1 MTRKEAVDLY
11 SILRE
16 VFVGDMD
23 KEIRTEFRM
32 MRLRLK
38 AVFDEYE
45 IFRKEISDETKPKDY
60 KEGDDTTAWVAEFKP
75 LMEKWQNEET
85 SSLLDTNL
93 LSKEQYFALMDS
105 NKLVGIAEDILYDKL
120 VKL

>member
-60 KEGDDTTAWVAEFKP
+60 
-75 LMEKWQNEET
+75 NI
-85 SSLLDTNL
+85 
-93 LSKEQYFALMDS
+93 Y
-105 NKLVGIAEDILYDKL
+105 
-120 VKL
+120 